1 MNNNEPGR
9 KPRQE
14 EYTMKFDATTA
25 TNRELDTE
33 YREGSP
39 ATKYEALVEMTKRI
53 HKHYITPDVVEIF
66 RQYKLNGA
74 GDQKK

>member
-1 MNNNEPGR
+1 
-9 KPRQE
+9 
-14 EYTMKFDATTA
+14 MKFGAATA

-33 YREGSP
+33 YRTGSP
-39 ATKYEALVEMTKRI
+39 ETKYEALVEMTKRI

-74 GDQKK
+74 GDQRQ